1 MYFRQIYIFILAVS
15 IFTTGCQKLVTDPGG
30 SEPVIAE
37 ENGIKYWGGGYN
49 DFGHGVYE
57 TADGGYAVVGSQYST
72 STQEDLLLVKFDS
85 GLEFESNV
93 TYSGQGLDSLYNNSA
108 SEYGSWVLK

>member
-37 ENGIKYWGGGYN
+37 DNGIKYWGGSFN
-49 DFGHGVYE
+49 DFGRGVFE
-57 TADGGYAVVGSQYST
+57 TADGGYAVVGSQYSAT
-72 STQEDLLLVKFDS
+72 TQADLCLLN
-85 GLEFESNV
+85 L
-93 TYSGQGLDSLYNNSA
+93 
-108 SEYGSWVLK
+108 VLL